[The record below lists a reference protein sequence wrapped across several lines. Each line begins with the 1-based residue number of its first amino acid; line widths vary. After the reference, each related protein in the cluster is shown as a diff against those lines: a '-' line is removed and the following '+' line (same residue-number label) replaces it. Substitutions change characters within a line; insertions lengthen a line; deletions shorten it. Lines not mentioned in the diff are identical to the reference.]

1 MILYRTVPCCSAT
14 PSTYHPTS
22 SHPHRDSWRH
32 NHLSPTP
39 HRTPQT
45 KPNQPISPSPHLSY
59 PPTTTKITMGGG
71 GKIPY
76 SPPPEPP
83 LLTNFHRKLPK
94 TRLVS
99 QRRLVFS
106 TQELENQYRDHGH
119 GDRGHRG
126 DCLEDERGAGA
137 QVPHARS
144 WTVFSKPEYVLSRS
158 VLVGWGLMGLIGG
171 GGGVRWE

>member
-1 MILYRTVPCCSAT
+1 MNYKKKKKT
-14 PSTYHPTS
+14 PV
-22 SHPHRDSWRH
+22 
-32 NHLSPTP
+32 SPPNT
-39 HRTPQT
+39 TNQT
-45 KPNQPISPSPHLSY
+45 KP
-59 PPTTTKITMGGG
+59 
-71 GKIPY
+71 
-76 SPPPEPP
+76 
-83 LLTNFHRKLPK
+83 TNFSITSSIIPTHHHQNNNGRRRQNPLPK

-144 WTVFSKPEYVLSRS
+144 WTVFSKPE
-158 VLVGWGLMGLIGG
+158 LVEADSGL
-171 GGGVRWE
+171 

>member
-1 MILYRTVPCCSAT
+1 HYLAARQPRQRIVLRVVT
-14 PSTYHPTS
+14 HQ
-22 SHPHRDSWRH
+22 HRDSWRH

-39 HRTPQT
+39 HQTPQT

-59 PPTTTKITMGGG
+59 PPTHHYQNNNGRRRQD
-71 GKIPY
+71 P
-76 SPPPEPP
+76 
-83 LLTNFHRKLPK
+83 LPK

-144 WTVFSKPEYVLSRS
+144 WTVFSKPE
-158 VLVGWGLMGLIGG
+158 LVEADSGL
-171 GGGVRWE
+171 